1 MGTAAAADDDMEK
14 QNKIRERRKTNNF
27 GHIYTWL
34 KNQIRLYFGDKE
46 LYEKIQSYFTRV
58 NKYNEVV
65 TDESSS
71 KWQYFLYQCK
81 DNVLLKTFL
90 KDKIKSEN
98 FREYIKTRKGKDQ
111 KVFYEFR
118 IGVIYGNKI
127 LDSSIFII

>member
-1 MGTAAAADDDMEK
+1 MGTSAADDVEK

-81 DNVLLKTFL
+81 DNVLLKSFL

-98 FREYIKTRKGKDQ
+98 FREYIKTRKGKD
-111 KVFYEFR
+111 
-118 IGVIYGNKI
+118 
-127 LDSSIFII
+127 